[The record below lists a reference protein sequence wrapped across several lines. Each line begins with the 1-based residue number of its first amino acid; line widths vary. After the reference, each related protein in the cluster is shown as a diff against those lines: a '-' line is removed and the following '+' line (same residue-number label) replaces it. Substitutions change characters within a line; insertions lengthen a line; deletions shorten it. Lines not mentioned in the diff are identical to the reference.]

1 MDVKIISHRGNL
13 NGPNKKTE
21 NTVKQIDFVLNEDFD
36 CEIDVWLINEKLYL
50 GHDNPENEIT
60 LNWLDMHKQSLWIH
74 CKNFEA
80 LNFFKNL
87 DSTFNYFWHQK
98 DDFTLTSKGYIWTYP
113 EQKYDKNFVIVKL
126 DNNKNLDLHGVCTDC
141 YRDVKKFIMY
151 QNFL

>member
-1 MDVKIISHRGNL
+1 MVMDVKFISHRGNL

-60 LNWLDMHKQSLWIH
+60 LNWLDMYKQSLWIH

-113 EQKYDKNFVIVKL
+113 EQKYDKNSVIVKL
-126 DNNKNLDLHGVCTDC
+126 DNKLPKNLVFHGVCTDF
-141 YRDVKKFIMY
+141 VIEMS
-151 QNFL
+151 NSL

>member
-1 MDVKIISHRGNL
+1 MVMDVKFISHRGNL

-21 NTVKQIDFVLNEDFD
+21 NTVKQIDLVIKEGFE
-36 CEIDVWLINEKLYL
+36 CEIDVWFINEKLFL

-60 LNWLDMHKQSLWIH
+60 LKWLETNSQSFWIH

-87 DSTFNYFWHQK
+87 DTSFNYFWHQK

-113 EQKYDKNFVIVKL
+113 EQKYDKNSVIVKL
-126 DNNKNLDLHGVCTDC
+126 DNKPPRNLNLYGICTDFVVEMSK
-141 YRDVKKFIMY
+141 D
-151 QNFL
+151 L